1 MKELLK
7 KPIVIIIILIALVFI
22 GGDIYNRIVLGDDY
36 GKEFNVSR
44 TTSNYL
50 SDNEAVYASQ
60 KFVESRLKSPKTAD
74 FQPMFQA
81 NVKRVND
88 IYTITSYVDSQNG
101 FGAIIRSN
109 YIVKLK
115 RKSNGDVSLI
125 DIKIE

>member
-36 GKEFNVSR
+36 GKEFNVPKN
-44 TTSNYL
+44 TSNYL

-81 NVKRVND
+81 KVKREND